1 MITDRSLITFKASV
15 FLQKPTE
22 AKKNWGKKHL
32 FFTTPTLCYCRAP
45 LHSSVQD
52 LTEHWEWKHSDS
64 FQAEQLV
71 WHFLLSQSFYPQTL
85 SCISAL
91 TGTLLMFSPPTT
103 ALWPSSQLTS
113 IYLPLMWGNNNSQQT
128 GGRARANTLST
139 APSFKH
145 TRSACFPTLGLR
157 QPTCSHNFFC

>member
-22 AKKNWGKKHL
+22 AKKIGEKSIYFLQHLHCVIAMHL
-32 FFTTPTLCYCRAP
+32 FTAQCRTWQSTENESTQTHSKQSSLSHTFCSVSRFTHRRW
-45 LHSSVQD
+45 VD
-52 LTEHWEWKHSDS
+52 VLTTYNCT
-64 FQAEQLV
+64 V
-71 WHFLLSQSFYPQTL
+71 TFL
-85 SCISAL
+85 
-91 TGTLLMFSPPTT
+91 
-103 ALWPSSQLTS
+103 SQLTS

>member
-1 MITDRSLITFKASV
+1 MCFCRNLLK
-15 FLQKPTE
+15 QK
-22 AKKNWGKKHL
+22 KLGKKAFIFYNTYTVLLPCTSSQLSAGPDRALRMKAPRLIPSRAACLTLFAQSVVLPTDAELHL
-32 FFTTPTLCYCRAP
+32 GPDRNSVDVLTTYNCT
-45 LHSSVQD
+45 V
-52 LTEHWEWKHSDS
+52 T
-64 FQAEQLV
+64 
-71 WHFLLSQSFYPQTL
+71 FL
-85 SCISAL
+85 
-91 TGTLLMFSPPTT
+91 
-103 ALWPSSQLTS
+103 SQLTS

>member
-32 FFTTPTLCYCRAP
+32 FFTTLTLCYCRAP

-103 ALWPSSQLTS
+103 ALWPSFHNWHPFICHWCGETTIVNRQAGGHVPTRWALH
-113 IYLPLMWGNNNSQQT
+113 PLL
-128 GGRARANTLST
+128 NTPG
-139 APSFKH
+139 AH
-145 TRSACFPTLGLR
+145 VFPHLA
-157 QPTCSHNFFC
+157 